1 MRPTGQPPA
10 PLAGRKGDPDP
21 YPNYAWLRQKAPV
34 SAMYSPHGIGNT
46 WLITSYELARAALAD
61 SRLSNDTRNSSDA
74 LTVDAAEDEYLARGL
89 LDLDRPEHGRLRRLV
104 SAAFSAQQTER
115 WRPMIADVCHAAID
129 AIVTRGVAELVT
141 DFALPVPVAVIHE
154 VLGVPAPQ
162 RKSPQRC
169 FDLFYRGGLARPYEA
184 AAYEELIAY
193 TDELID
199 YKRRHRG
206 EDVTSLLVAQR
217 EAGEIRD
224 ERELRSMVL
233 GMLGA
238 GHVTT
243 VQFFGCAILRLLADP
258 DATAE
263 LVSGRVPWADGV
275 NELLRVDPPIQ
286 ATVYRY
292 ATEDFTIG
300 GVDIRRGDAVL
311 VSLGAANRD
320 PARFARPDDLDP
332 HGPKRSHLAFGHGAH
347 LCLGAHLARLEGEVG
362 LEILVRRLTELR
374 LSMEPDEIVWAHG
387 PMLRG
392 PQAIPVS
399 FTPAEVNAGR

>member
-1 MRPTGQPPA
+1 MRSTDQPSA
-10 PLAGRKGDPDP
+10 SLGGRKGDPDP

-74 LTVDAAEDEYLARGL
+74 LHVDAAEDEYLARGL

-104 SAAFSAQQTER
+104 SSAFSAQQTER
-115 WRPMIADVCHAAID
+115 WRPMVAQVCHAAID
-129 AIVTRGVAELVT
+129 DIVARGTADLVA

-154 VLGVPAPQ
+154 VLGVPATQ
-162 RKSPQRC
+162 RKSPERC
-169 FDLFYRGGLARPYEA
+169 FDLFYRGGLARPFDV
-184 AAYEELIAY
+184 AAYNELIAY
-193 TDELID
+193 TDDLID
-199 YKRRHRG
+199 YKRRHPG
-206 EDVTSLLVAQR
+206 DDVTSLLLAQY
-217 EAGEIRD
+217 EAGDIHN

-243 VQFFGCAILRLLADP
+243 VQFFGCAILRLMADP
-258 DATAE
+258 QAASD
-263 LVSGRVPWADGV
+263 LVSGRVRWADGV
-275 NELLRVDPPIQ
+275 NELLRVDAPIQ

-300 GVDIRRGDAVL
+300 DVGIRRGDAVL
-311 VSLGAANRD
+311 ISLAAANRD
-320 PARFARPDDLDP
+320 PARFVRPDDLDLD
-332 HGPKRSHLAFGHGAH
+332 GPKPSHLAFGHGAH

-362 LEILVRRLTELR
+362 LEILVRRLANLR
-374 LSMEPDEIVWAHG
+374 LSMAADEVVWAYG

-392 PQAIPVS
+392 PRALPVT
-399 FTPAEVNAGR
+399 FTPGEVNGR